1 MKKLARKQPNTL
13 QSLMDNIEEF
23 INQEETLKVMASSR
37 LHEELAPAK
46 KKKKGSG
53 KLMGKSKGW

>member
-1 MKKLARKQPNTL
+1 
-13 QSLMDNIEEF
+13 MDNIEEF

-46 KKKKGSG
+46 KKKKVQES
-53 KLMGKSKGW
+53 